1 MKKIKIEDLDKIVI
15 LKGTKEET
23 KKNFY
28 DKCIIKNVSKKQ
40 ILFREKEEINKVY
53 ILLRGKATIFKTG
66 ENGEKKIV
74 YILNSG
80 EALNEIL
87 IEIKT
92 SVVGCEVFE
101 DAIILECFIKDIL
114 EIMESD
120 FIFTKNIIGYMEKRI
135 RRLYRQLKN
144 TASIKIEKRL
154 AAKLWKISK
163 DFGVKSGEWTVIN
176 LSLSIT
182 YLSDMLGCP
191 RETISR
197 AMKILEKEELIKMEN
212 KTIYVK
218 KHELS
223 NYFKGI

>member
-23 KKNFY
+23 KKAFY
-28 DKCIIKNVSKKQ
+28 NKCIVKTVAKKQ
-40 ILFREKEEINKVY
+40 FLFREKEEINKVY
-53 ILLRGKATIFKTG
+53 ILLNGKATIFKTG
-66 ENGEKKIV
+66 ENGEKKVV
-74 YILNSG
+74 YLLNSG
-80 EALNEIL
+80 ETLNEVL

-101 DAIILECFIKDIL
+101 DSIILECFISDIL
-114 EIMESD
+114 EIMKND
-120 FIFTKNIIGYMEKRI
+120 FIFTKNIISYMERRI

-154 AAKLWKISK
+154 AAKLWKIAK
-163 DFGVKSGEWTVIN
+163 DFGVKSGDWTVIN

-182 YLSDMLGCP
+182 YLSDMLGSP

-197 AMKILEKEELIKMEN
+197 AMKNLEKEGLIKMEN

-218 KHELS
+218 KQELS

>member
-1 MKKIKIEDLDKIVI
+1 MKKLKIEDLDKVYI

-23 KKNFY
+23 KKAFY
-28 DKCIIKNVSKKQ
+28 NKCIVKNVAKKQ
-40 ILFREKEEINKVY
+40 FLFREKEEINKIY
-53 ILLRGKATIFKTG
+53 ILLKGKATIFKTG
-66 ENGEKKIV
+66 ENGEKKII

-80 EALNEIL
+80 EVLNEVL
-87 IEIKT
+87 LEIKT

-101 DAIILECFIKDIL
+101 DSIIIECFISDVL
-114 EIMESD
+114 EIMKDD
-120 FIFTKNIIGYMEKRI
+120 FNFSINIVSYMEKRI

-144 TASIKIEKRL
+144 TASIKVEKRL

-163 DFGVKSGEWTVIN
+163 DFGVESEQWTVIKIN
-176 LSLSIT
+176 LTIT
-182 YLSDMLGCP
+182 YLSDMLGYP

-197 AMKILEKEELIKMEN
+197 AMKILEKEELVKIEN

-218 KHELS
+218 REELS